1 MGRLIWALVIC
12 LASTPALLSQQ
23 APTLGPSTRPSLG
36 GPGNTRT
43 GDPGMLLKMRKVYIE
58 RIDHNLNEKLE
69 DDMAHLSW
77 LKVVDKEDEA
87 DAIIRGTCFDLP
99 RLKRMHAEIYIT
111 DRVSGKSIWQDAI
124 RIPYGPPDLSKAVD
138 QAATEILD
146 HLNASVRTASKR

>member
-1 MGRLIWALVIC
+1 MGRLMWALMIC
-12 LASTPALLSQQ
+12 LTSTPALYSQQ
-23 APTLGPSTRPSLG
+23 APTLGPSRPSLG
-36 GPGNTRT
+36 EPGNTRT
-43 GDPGMLLKMRKVYIE
+43 SDPGLLLKMRKVYVE

-69 DDMAHLSW
+69 ADVAHLSW
-77 LKVVDKEDEA
+77 LKVVDKEDDA

-124 RIPYGPPDLSKAVD
+124 RVPYGPPDVSKAVD

-146 HLNASVRTASKR
+146 HLNASVRTASRR